1 MLRQEELWYGN
12 LFAFHGACIAG
23 FSVAHFHLT
32 AMSTSTLSMPFWKA
46 PTMAHNQLQDRYQDL
61 KTQYEEHRD
70 LVSILRRCLN
80 ELEGN
85 QEMLSGQFQG
95 LHYGVVML

>member
-1 MLRQEELWYGN
+1 
-12 LFAFHGACIAG
+12 
-23 FSVAHFHLT
+23 
-32 AMSTSTLSMPFWKA
+32 
-46 PTMAHNQLQDRYQDL
+46 MAHNQLQDRYQDL